1 MLQIFDLA
9 RNNFSGKLPGKSFAK
24 WKAMMG
30 GQGNNTQATLN
41 FLQFQSQNS
50 SAYYKDSVTV
60 PSKGLEIN
68 LVKIITIFTS
78 IDLSSNTFDGPV
90 PKEIGEL
97 TALHILNFSSNYLSG
112 KMPSSLGDLRSVE
125 SLDLSRNHLTG
136 NIPPSLA
143 TLNFLSY
150 LNLSFNQ
157 LVGRIPSGSQIQ
169 TFSADSFMGNERL
182 CGPPLIRNCTDGVAE
197 PNANYSD
204 DGSGI
209 DWNFLSAEI
218 GFVVGFGMLVWPLV
232 FCRR

>member
-9 RNNFSGKLPGKSFAK
+9 HNNFSGKLPGQSFEK

-30 GQGNNTQATLN
+30 GQGNNTQLK
-41 FLQFQSQNS
+41 FLQFRRSGVNYIDS
-50 SAYYKDSVTV
+50 ITVTSKD
-60 PSKGLEIN
+60 LEMH
-68 LVKIITIFTS
+68 LVKILTIFTS
-78 IDLSSNTFDGPV
+78 IDLSSNNFDGPI

-97 TALHILNFSSNYLSG
+97 TSLYSLNLSRNSLWG
-112 KMPSSLGDLRSVE
+112 KMPMSIGNLQVVE

-143 TLNFLSY
+143 KLNFLSH

-157 LVGRIPSGSQIQ
+157 LVGSIPSGNQIQ
-169 TFSADSFMGNERL
+169 TFSIDSFMGNEGL
-182 CGPPLIRNCTDGVAE
+182 CGPPLIHNCTNGVAE

-209 DWNFLSAEI
+209 D
-218 GFVVGFGMLVWPLV
+218 
-232 FCRR
+232 